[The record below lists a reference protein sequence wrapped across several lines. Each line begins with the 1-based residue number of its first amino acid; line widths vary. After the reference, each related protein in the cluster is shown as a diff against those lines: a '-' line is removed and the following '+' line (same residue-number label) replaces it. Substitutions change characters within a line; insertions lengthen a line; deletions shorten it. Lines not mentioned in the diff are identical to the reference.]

1 MSDNEDIVM
10 NDDIMAEEPKEKTEN
25 TKDENPK
32 QKGSLLR
39 DFIEIIDA
47 VVVAVV
53 AAVLILSLVFRTGY
67 VDGPSMTS
75 TMLDGDRYIV
85 SGLFY
90 TPKVGDIVVFQ
101 PEANRNDY
109 SLWVKRVI
117 ATEGQTVNIN
127 GDGYVYVDG
136 IKISE
141 PYLDEHQITYPKSYS
156 KVTFPLTVQPGEVFV
171 MGDNRLDSKD
181 SRDIGCLD
189 TRKILGRVL
198 FRFYPVD
205 KFGAID

>member
-1 MSDNEDIVM
+1 MTDNEDIVM
-10 NDDIMAEEPKEKTEN
+10 NDDIMTEEPTEKKENDK
-25 TKDENPK
+25 KDAPK

-90 TPKVGDIVVFQ
+90 TPEVGDIVVFQ
-101 PEANRNDY
+101 PEARNHDY

-127 GDGYVYVDG
+127 GDGKVYVDG
-136 IKISE
+136 VQIAE

-156 KVTFPLTVQPGEVFV
+156 KVTFPLTVQPGEVFL

-181 SRDIGCLD
+181 SRDIGCVD
-189 TRKILGRVL
+189 IRKILGRVL
-198 FRFYPVD
+198 FRFYPID
-205 KFGAID
+205 KIGVID

>member
-1 MSDNEDIVM
+1 MSENEEIVINNDIT
-10 NDDIMAEEPKEKTEN
+10 DEESTDKKTNKNEGA
-25 TKDENPK
+25 K
-32 QKGSLLR
+32 QKPSVLR

-101 PEANRNDY
+101 PEARNNDY

-127 GDGYVYVDG
+127 GDGEVYVDG
-136 IKISE
+136 QLIAE
-141 PYLDEHQITYPKSYS
+141 PYLDGHQVTYPKSYS
-156 KVTFPLTVQPGEVFV
+156 KISFPLTVQPGEVFV

-181 SRDIGCLD
+181 SRDIGCVD
-189 TRKILGRVL
+189 IRKILGRVM
-198 FRFYPVD
+198 FRFYPLD
-205 KFGAID
+205 KIGPID